1 MKRAFI
7 YVILGILSG
16 VCFLFLLEQWA
27 YHNRVGNHLPTLADQ
42 RITHSGWALTGD
54 MYEIYGKVASVQEFH
69 VKGWQQIV
77 IENPELSEFT
87 PVLSHYCETY
97 RAADKSS
104 LDFFEKETGNHTL
117 RAVVNRQ
124 TGETYILIFG
134 R

>member
-1 MKRAFI
+1 MKKVFI
-7 YVILGILSG
+7 FVVLAIVSML
-16 VCFLFLLEQWA
+16 CFLLLSERQA
-27 YHNRVGNHLPTLADQ
+27 YQYHLPTLTDE

-104 LDFFEKETGNHTL
+104 LDFFEKENGNHTL

>member
-1 MKRAFI
+1 MKKAFLFA
-7 YVILGILSG
+7 ILGILSV
-16 VCFLFLLEQWA
+16 VCILFLLERQA
-27 YHNRVGNHLPTLADQ
+27 YQQQVGNHLPTLTDEH
-42 RITHSGWALTGD
+42 ITHSGWALTGA
-54 MYEIYGKVASVQEFH
+54 MYEIYGKLASVQEFH